1 MEDRM
6 KVSNAAVVLLAAG
19 ALAACGGGGGAAS
32 PEVASLDEQS
42 ATTDTAND
50 ESDESEPTPEDREE
64 ALLDYAQ
71 CMRDHGVDMPD
82 PQISEDGSGGILI
95 EQREGSGMDP
105 ESEEFQAAQKE
116 CESILEDGMGAIELD
131 PEQQAEMQERLLEFA
146 ECMRDHGIDMP
157 DPVFGEDGRV
167 EIQANGPGGDAEPSQ
182 DPREDDDFQA
192 AQEACQDEMGPGGP
206 FGPTGTIEDEGEG
219 E

>member
-1 MEDRM
+1 MRITN
-6 KVSNAAVVLLAAG
+6 VAAALFAAG
-19 ALAACGGGGGAAS
+19 ALAACGGGGDGAS
-32 PEVASLDEQS
+32 PEVASLDEGS
-42 ATTDTAND
+42 ATTAAAND
-50 ESDESEPTPEDREE
+50 DQAEPTPEDREE
-64 ALLDYAQ
+64 ALLEFAQ

-82 PQISEDGSGGILI
+82 PQISEDGNGGILI
-95 EQREGSGMDP
+95 EQQAGEGGIDP
-105 ESEEFQAAQKE
+105 ESEEFQAAQEE

-167 EIQANGPGGDAEPSQ
+167 EIRADAPEGGG

-192 AQEACQDEMGPGGP
+192 AQEECNEDGGMFGPGVAPGSED
-206 FGPTGTIEDEGEG
+206 GSGGEDE
-219 E
+219 

>member
-1 MEDRM
+1 MEERM
-6 KVSNAAVVLLAAG
+6 RILNAAVVLLAAG

-42 ATTDTAND
+42 QTTEAAND
-50 ESDESEPTPEDREE
+50 GEAEPTPEDREE
-64 ALLDYAQ
+64 ALLDFAQ

-95 EQREGSGMDP
+95 EQREGGSGMDP
-105 ESEEFQAAQKE
+105 ESEQFQAAEAE
-116 CESILEDGMGAIELD
+116 CEPILEDGMGAIELD

-146 ECMRDHGIDMP
+146 QCMRDHGIDMA

-167 EIQANGPGGDAEPSQ
+167 EIRASAPQSGA
-182 DPREDDDFQA
+182 DPRDDDDFQA
-192 AQEACQDEMGPGGP
+192 AQEECNQDGGAVGPGARPPGDEP
-206 FGPTGTIEDEGEG
+206 DDEGD
-219 E
+219 